1 MKKKIIRVLTFLFIA
16 ILGIVLIKTGL
27 YFQKLSS
34 PKHIYKEGIEIVSVR
49 LEDLF
54 KIDNKYQF
62 GDDFKV
68 NGSIDFNIASEEYK
82 KKSLTDIDYK
92 KKNNLVNNLSKM
104 DIIYS
109 FNQSKKDK
117 KQYLTIDE
125 KINNEKVLNYKY
137 LVENS
142 TKYYFVES
150 VINNYINDG
159 NNNYF
164 EIFTEG
170 ETTVSNLDYMYEFL
184 KDALAEKKKKNAE
197 SYTKTTT
204 INNNQEELNQL
215 SVRLNNKTINSIM
228 NGILQD
234 IKDDER
240 ANNIMKSVD
249 SDFSKRKFDIDKLE
263 KNESY
268 TINIYS
274 SKYLNKPLKYEIV
287 YMKED
292 SKKIYS
298 YEGDSNKG
306 LFYYSEND
314 NMKYTADVTASNKE
328 ISINVFDYHHNDAGN
343 IKINRD
349 INSTMMNVSLNLEKS
364 SYDIVYSKKYKD
376 YLSNKSYTVEQS
388 LSMKIVKEGEIRLNG
403 DVKAVDKI
411 EKNAEIDVDVDKA
424 VLMSKLSPEQKE
436 KYDNLYDNIKRRLEN
451 E

>member
-184 KDALAEKKKKNAE
+184 KDALAEELGKNAE

-204 INNNQEELNQL
+204 
-215 SVRLNNKTINSIM
+215 
-228 NGILQD
+228 
-234 IKDDER
+234 
-240 ANNIMKSVD
+240 
-249 SDFSKRKFDIDKLE
+249 F
-263 KNESY
+263 ES
-268 TINIYS
+268 
-274 SKYLNKPLKYEIV
+274 
-287 YMKED
+287 
-292 SKKIYS
+292 
-298 YEGDSNKG
+298 
-306 LFYYSEND
+306 
-314 NMKYTADVTASNKE
+314 
-328 ISINVFDYHHNDAGN
+328 
-343 IKINRD
+343 
-349 INSTMMNVSLNLEKS
+349 
-364 SYDIVYSKKYKD
+364 
-376 YLSNKSYTVEQS
+376 
-388 LSMKIVKEGEIRLNG
+388 
-403 DVKAVDKI
+403 
-411 EKNAEIDVDVDKA
+411 
-424 VLMSKLSPEQKE
+424 
-436 KYDNLYDNIKRRLEN
+436 
-451 E
+451 

>member
-125 KINNEKVLNYKY
+125 EINNEKVLNYKY

-150 VINNYINDG
+150 VINNYIDDG
-159 NNNYF
+159 NDNYF

-184 KDALAEKKKKNAE
+184 KDALAEELGKNAE

-376 YLSNKSYTVEQS
+376 YLSNKSYIVEQG
-388 LSMKIVKEGEIRLNG
+388 LSMKIVKDGEIRLNG
-403 DVKAVDKI
+403 DVKKVDKI

>member
-1 MKKKIIRVLTFLFIA
+1 
-16 ILGIVLIKTGL
+16 
-27 YFQKLSS
+27 
-34 PKHIYKEGIEIVSVR
+34 
-49 LEDLF
+49 
-54 KIDNKYQF
+54 
-62 GDDFKV
+62 
-68 NGSIDFNIASEEYK
+68 
-82 KKSLTDIDYK
+82 
-92 KKNNLVNNLSKM
+92 
-104 DIIYS
+104 
-109 FNQSKKDK
+109 
-117 KQYLTIDE
+117 
-125 KINNEKVLNYKY
+125 
-137 LVENS
+137 
-142 TKYYFVES
+142 
-150 VINNYINDG
+150 
-159 NNNYF
+159 
-164 EIFTEG
+164 
-170 ETTVSNLDYMYEFL
+170 
-184 KDALAEKKKKNAE
+184 
-197 SYTKTTT
+197 
-204 INNNQEELNQL
+204 
-215 SVRLNNKTINSIM
+215 M
-228 NGILQD
+228 NGIIQD

-249 SDFSKRKFDIDKLE
+249 SDFSKRKFDIDKIE

-451 E
+451 EW